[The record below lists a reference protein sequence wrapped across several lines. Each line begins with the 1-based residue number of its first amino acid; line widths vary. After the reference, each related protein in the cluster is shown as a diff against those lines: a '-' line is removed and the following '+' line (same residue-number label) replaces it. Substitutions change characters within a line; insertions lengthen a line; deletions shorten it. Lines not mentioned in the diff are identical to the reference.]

1 MALIRIRRV
10 EPLTGHRLRLTLSN
24 GTVIERDVAKYLVG
38 PVFEAVRSDPR
49 VFAQVR
55 VDHGTV
61 VWPGDVDL
69 CPDVLIEDQPPATS
83 RKSRRP
89 KSQQPARDDGK
100 NRRE

>member
-1 MALIRIRRV
+1 MALLRIRRV

-38 PVFEAVRSDPR
+38 PVFEAVRSDPH

-61 VWPGDVDL
+61 VWPGDLDL
-69 CPDVLIEDQPPATS
+69 CPDVLIDDEPPTAPRRIRRLKS
-83 RKSRRP
+83 QHPPRGDGKKSR
-89 KSQQPARDDGK
+89 
-100 NRRE
+100 E